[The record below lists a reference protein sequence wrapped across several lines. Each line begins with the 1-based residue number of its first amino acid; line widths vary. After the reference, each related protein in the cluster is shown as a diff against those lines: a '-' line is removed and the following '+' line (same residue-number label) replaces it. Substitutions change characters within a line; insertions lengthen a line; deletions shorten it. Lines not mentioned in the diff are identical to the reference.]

1 MELLFVFS
9 SNNIVDCKCE
19 VLVAW
24 QVSKIVTQGLQLVF
38 WILKEYYF
46 SSMHW
51 YELFLQFSAKSEIW
65 LETQKEDALN
75 IWICPASISQNP
87 DFCWKI

>member
-1 MELLFVFS
+1 MFQSLVGNKLKFVLELLYVFS

-38 WILKEYYF
+38 
-46 SSMHW
+46 
-51 YELFLQFSAKSEIW
+51 
-65 LETQKEDALN
+65 
-75 IWICPASISQNP
+75 
-87 DFCWKI
+87 

>member
-1 MELLFVFS
+1 MLFVFS

-38 WILKEYYF
+38 
-46 SSMHW
+46 
-51 YELFLQFSAKSEIW
+51 
-65 LETQKEDALN
+65 
-75 IWICPASISQNP
+75 
-87 DFCWKI
+87 